1 MVFYWLSVCKVLKT
15 DLVWDIIA
23 DHDRHVSASR
33 APSPILQGF
42 GGHTD
47 VIDVKGIV
55 LSLVLIN
62 WWLHNLVIFSFSNS
76 IHVFLL
82 AYMVVIMLQKLFIW
96 TRKLKNLTIFLLKGA
111 EIHRLDFGILSE
123 ISMFVMVLPFFLRVI
138 KRLGTTPF
146 DDDFLVH
153 WGFVHIR
160 TLFFAWNRWLRGF
173 YRLLIVNVCNWIPI

>member
-1 MVFYWLSVCKVLKT
+1 MVFYRLSVCKVLKT
-15 DLVWDIIA
+15 DLVWDILA

-82 AYMVVIMLQKLFIW
+82 ASMVV
-96 TRKLKNLTIFLLKGA
+96 IFLLKGA
-111 EIHRLDFGILSE
+111 EIHRLDFGSRSE
-123 ISMFVMVLPFFLRVI
+123 ISMFVKVLPFFLRVI